1 MKKIIMLGTGH
12 GSVQKNYN
20 TCFLIENKK
29 ERLLVDTG
37 GSIKIMTNL
46 KEAGYTLND
55 INHIFISHCHTD
67 HLLGLCWIFKLN
79 CLNHHKITV
88 YSNKEV
94 YEAIKNLI
102 KSLYPETIQKM
113 IYDDFTF
120 IILEEDKEYNIAGLN
135 ITFFDCLAKENS
147 LYGFDLK
154 LENNK
159 SLIFLG
165 DETCNPKLY
174 KRLENKEYVMHE
186 AFCLDNDNSYPDI
199 VKEHHA
205 TVKKVCETLKPLN
218 IKNLILYHTEDS
230 HKNKK
235 ELYEQEGEKY
245 FNNNVIVPIDLE
257 EIILR

>member
-1 MKKIIMLGTGH
+1 MEKLIMLGTGH
-12 GSVQKNYN
+12 GSVQNSYN
-20 TCFLIENKK
+20 TCFLIESK
-29 ERLLVDTG
+29 EDKLLVDTG
-37 GSIKIMTNL
+37 GSIQIITNL
-46 KEAGYTLND
+46 KETGYSLND

-79 CLNHHKITV
+79 CLKHHKIKV

-94 YEAIKNLI
+94 YDSIKNLI

-113 IYDDFTF
+113 IIEDFTF
-120 IILEEDKEYNIAGLN
+120 IIVEEDREYDIAGLN

-174 KRLENKEYVMHE
+174 KRIKNKDYVMHE
-186 AFCLDNDNSYPDI
+186 AFCLDSDNSYPNI

-205 TVKKVCETLKPLN
+205 TVKKVCEMLAPLN

-235 ELYEQEGEKY
+235 ELYEKEAKKH
-245 FNNNVIVPIDLE
+245 FNNNIIVPVDLE

>member
-1 MKKIIMLGTGH
+1 
-12 GSVQKNYN
+12 
-20 TCFLIENKK
+20 
-29 ERLLVDTG
+29 
-37 GSIKIMTNL
+37 
-46 KEAGYTLND
+46 
-55 INHIFISHCHTD
+55 
-67 HLLGLCWIFKLN
+67 
-79 CLNHHKITV
+79 
-88 YSNKEV
+88 
-94 YEAIKNLI
+94 
-102 KSLYPETIQKM
+102 M
-113 IYDDFTF
+113 IYIYFIF

-147 LYGFDLK
+147 LYGFELK
-154 LENNK
+154 LNNNK
-159 SLIFLG
+159 NLIFLG

-174 KRLENKEYVMHE
+174 KRLENKDYVMHE

-205 TVKKVCETLKPLN
+205 TVRKVCETLKPLN

-235 ELYEQEGEKY
+235 ELYEQEGKKY